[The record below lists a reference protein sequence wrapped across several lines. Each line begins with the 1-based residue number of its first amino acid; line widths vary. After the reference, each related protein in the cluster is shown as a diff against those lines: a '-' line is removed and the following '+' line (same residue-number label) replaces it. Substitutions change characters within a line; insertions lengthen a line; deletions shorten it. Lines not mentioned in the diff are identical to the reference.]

1 MKISILG
8 ATGQTGL
15 YLVSQALKD
24 GHEVTAIVRNVSK
37 MTIQHENLKVVDGNI
52 FSSESLTEHF
62 KGQDAVL
69 SCLGFPYKMF
79 SSISGYTDSM
89 TAIVSAMRQSGVN
102 RMVTMTSWYTDTSSA
117 QNSSFFVRNLLIPL
131 IKSVL
136 TNMFEMEKYLEKEC
150 SDLNWTVV
158 RPPGLQNTP
167 ATEKE
172 ILTYEGY
179 FVPDE
184 KGYPITNTIS
194 RDDVS
199 RFMLSTLN
207 DDKWIRKI
215 VAMCCKQ

>member
-1 MKISILG
+1 MKLSVLG
-8 ATGQTGL
+8 ATGQTGAA
-15 YLVSQALKD
+15 LVAQALQD
-24 GHEVTAIVRNVSK
+24 GHEVTALVRNVSK
-37 MTIQHENLKVVDGNI
+37 MTIQHEKLKVVEANI
-52 FSSESLTEHF
+52 FSADTLAEHF
-62 KGQDAVL
+62 KGQDAVV

-79 SSISGYTDSM
+79 ASISGYTDSM
-89 TAIVSAMRQSGVN
+89 TAIVSAMRQTGVN

-117 QNSSFFVRNLLIPL
+117 QNASFFVRNLLVPL

-167 ATEKE
+167 VT
-172 ILTYEGY
+172 GY

-184 KGYPITNTIS
+184 KGYPVTNTVS
-194 RDDVS
+194 RADVS

-207 DDKWIRKI
+207 DNQWTKKI
-215 VAMCCKQ
+215 VAMCCK